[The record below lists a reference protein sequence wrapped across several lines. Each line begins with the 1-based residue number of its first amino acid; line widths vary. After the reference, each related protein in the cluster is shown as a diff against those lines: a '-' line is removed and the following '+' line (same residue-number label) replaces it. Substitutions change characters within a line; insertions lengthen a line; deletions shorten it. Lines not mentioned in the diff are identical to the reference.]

1 MREPLT
7 FVVERSITVEVPRE
21 RLFDVLNDDSRF
33 LDLRPGAV
41 AHRDV
46 EPLENGGHA
55 CTQEFEIEDGRRIT
69 QRCRALRFDRPSCMI
84 DDVVGSDF
92 QATVTSTLEDLGAE
106 SLLRIRQE
114 VALTRQVNTLRRR
127 AIRRDAERRL
137 DASLRRIKAV
147 AEAT

>member
-1 MREPLT
+1 
-7 FVVERSITVEVPRE
+7 
-21 RLFDVLNDDSRF
+21 
-33 LDLRPGAV
+33 
-41 AHRDV
+41 
-46 EPLENGGHA
+46 
-55 CTQEFEIEDGRRIT
+55 
-69 QRCRALRFDRPSCMI
+69 MI

-92 QATVTSTLEDLGAE
+92 QATVTSTLEDLGEE

-137 DASLRRIKAV
+137 DASLRHIKAV